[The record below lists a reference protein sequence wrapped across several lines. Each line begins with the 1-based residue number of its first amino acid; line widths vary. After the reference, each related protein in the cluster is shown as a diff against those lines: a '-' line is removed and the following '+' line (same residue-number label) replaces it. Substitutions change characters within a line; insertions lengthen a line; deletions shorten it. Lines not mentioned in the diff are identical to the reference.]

1 MEFVGMKNKL
11 IALSD
16 QETVWVQEEADKRE
30 ITFCDMVRRIID
42 DRYERQKQALKV
54 DAK

>member
-1 MEFVGMKNKL
+1 MKNKL

-16 QETVWVQEEADKRE
+16 QETEWVQEEADKRE

-42 DRYERQKQALKV
+42 DRYERQNKHQKQMINNE
-54 DAK
+54 